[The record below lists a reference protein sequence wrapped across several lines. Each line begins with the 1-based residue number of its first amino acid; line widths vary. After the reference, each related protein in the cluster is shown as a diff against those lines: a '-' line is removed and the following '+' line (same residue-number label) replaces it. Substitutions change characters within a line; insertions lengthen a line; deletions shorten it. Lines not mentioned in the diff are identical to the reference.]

1 MKKIKMTKAEAA
13 VLRFLT
19 AADGLDV
26 AIAFLLALVTGGLL
40 CLWAFPALHPDTW
53 GAAAVAS
60 AVRPPETPVAGLW
73 TFVARGVCRLFGQNG
88 GFAALGFAGRVA
100 GGVFAGL
107 VYLLLRGLLATRV
120 ALRPQE
126 LAPVTFR
133 LRLFAAAGAL
143 VFAFSDPV
151 WRLTQFFSNDLFHLL
166 LAALALC
173 CFGVFQRRGGF
184 TWYCLTYV
192 FSGVLAAETP
202 VGVIFA
208 CGFFVANEIMKYRAR
223 QATRVVR
230 AYGFEDEEPLDGE
243 TEGMAAAAAMG
254 VAMGGVDRSAK
265 DDFDDVGDVFE
276 DEVAEEVDRATTGL
290 ENWAFGVFFF
300 TAFIATLFI
309 DAWSFRAL
317 GGMAVKSLGAWDY
330 PVALVGAWTGQFRA
344 VIGTDDFLAAVSFS
358 VVPFIIAY
366 VLMPLATG
374 PKSRLAFPI
383 GWLMLFLGL
392 ASFTQLGPFAKC
404 WYWAW
409 DYGRASTP
417 SGVVQTVLAFFGAG
431 TVTAALQVACC
442 GCRKRVKGV
451 DTLALEESR
460 AHVLMRV
467 FGFLVLVCATLAV
480 LGVSVCGRRQALV
493 RSRLS
498 LMWDYV
504 RLTADHVK
512 DLRWVFTDGS
522 FDDALGIE
530 LRARGQNQT
539 GLVSVMSGHKPY
551 ETYLRVRTAADIE
564 DKPML
569 EAGGGEALRFWVNEK
584 PEHLRA
590 SAVQVGFEA
599 LKRCRTDHPRPAG
612 LAMRVPVNPD
622 DGIAFDNADGATQLF
637 SEQALQLASRPGGA
651 FAGFDRGVAEK
662 FDFML
667 WRLAR
672 MAEQRAL
679 AFARRDDAKNMGEQR
694 DFARALDGANLS
706 ARILDSKLERLKPAE
721 GVVLTPREGLW
732 VSLKRADFE
741 LARRYAV
748 MVVRTQ
754 PEDVDANFALG
765 MWALEAR
772 EYMRAVRYL
781 QVVLQQKPNE
791 PTVLN
796 NLALAYM
803 RLNFFTEAIEHA
815 ERAVKL
821 FPESEELKRNLAN
834 IRKAREEYA
843 AKEKAEAEEKA
854 AAAKK
859 QGEARPV
866 TYEPGASAPGSQ
878 RVVRPIEAPSADKPA
893 EPAKTR

>member
-1 MKKIKMTKAEAA
+1 MRVKMRLTKAEAA
-13 VLRFLT
+13 VLRFVS
-19 AADGLDV
+19 AADATDV
-26 AIAFLLALVTGGLL
+26 LIAGMLAVVTGGLL
-40 CLWAFPALHPDTW
+40 SLWAFPALHPDTW
-53 GAAAVAS
+53 GAAAVAA

-73 TFVARGVCRLFGQNG
+73 TFLARGVCGLFGQNA
-88 GFAALGFAGRVA
+88 GFMALGIVGRVA

-107 VYLLLRGLLATRV
+107 VYLLLRGLLATRI

-126 LAPVTFR
+126 LVPVTFR

-192 FSGVLAAETP
+192 FSGILAAETP

-208 CGFFVANEIMKYRAR
+208 CGFFVAHEILKYRAR

-230 AYGFEDEEPLDGE
+230 AYGFEDEEPLEGE
-243 TEGMAAAAAMG
+243 NPALTAMG
-254 VAMGGVDRSAK
+254 EATVDKSAK
-265 DDFDDVGDVFE
+265 DDFDDVGAVFE

-300 TAFIATLFI
+300 TAFIATLFV

-358 VVPFIIAY
+358 VVPFVIAY

-374 PKSRLAFPI
+374 SKSRLAFPL

-392 ASFTQLGPFAKC
+392 ASFTQLGPFSKF

-417 SGVVQTVLAFFGAG
+417 SGIVQTVLAFFGAG
-431 TVTAALQVACC
+431 TVTIALQTACC
-442 GCRKRVKGV
+442 GCRRRVKGV

-460 AHVLMRV
+460 AHALMRV
-467 FGFLVLVCATLAV
+467 FGFVVLVAVTAAMLAV
-480 LGVSVCGRRQALV
+480 SACGRRQALV

-512 DLRWVFTDGS
+512 DARWVFTDGS
-522 FDDALGIE
+522 YDDALGIE
-530 LRARGQNQT
+530 LHARGQNQT
-539 GLVSVMSGHKPY
+539 GLVSVMSGHQPY
-551 ETYLRVRTAADIE
+551 ETYLRLRTAADAE

-569 EAGGGEALRFWVNEK
+569 EAGGGEALRFFVNEK
-584 PEHLRA
+584 AGHLRA

-599 LKRCRTDHPRPAG
+599 LKRCRTEHPRPAG
-612 LAMRVPVNPD
+612 LAMRVSGSPD
-622 DGIAFDNADGATQLF
+622 EDLAFDRFNGDAQAF
-637 SEQALQLASRPGGA
+637 SELAVQLASRPGGA
-651 FAGFDRGVAEK
+651 FAGFDRSVAEK

-672 MAEQRAL
+672 MSEQRAL
-679 AFARRDDAKNMGEQR
+679 AFARRDDMKNRDVQR
-694 DFARALDGANLS
+694 DFARAIDGVNQS
-706 ARILDSKLERLKPAE
+706 VRILDSKLERMKPAE

-732 VSLKRADFE
+732 VSLKRADFD

-748 MVVRTQ
+748 MVVRTY
-754 PEDVDANFALG
+754 PDDVDANFALG
-765 MWALEAR
+765 MWALETR
-772 EYMRAVRYL
+772 EYMSAVRHL
-781 QVVLQQKPNE
+781 QTVLKQKPNE

-803 RLNFFTEAIEHA
+803 KLNFFTEAIEHA

-821 FPESEELKRNLAN
+821 FPESKDLKRNLEN
-834 IRKAREEYA
+834 ILRTRDEVVEKERIEA
-843 AKEKAEAEEKA
+843 AEKRA
-854 AAAKK
+854 AAEKK
-859 QGEARPV
+859 SPQDPN
-866 TYEPGASAPGSQ
+866 TYEPGASTPGGAKQ
-878 RVVRPIEAPSADKPA
+878 VRPIEAPGAANPA
-893 EPAKTR
+893 AR